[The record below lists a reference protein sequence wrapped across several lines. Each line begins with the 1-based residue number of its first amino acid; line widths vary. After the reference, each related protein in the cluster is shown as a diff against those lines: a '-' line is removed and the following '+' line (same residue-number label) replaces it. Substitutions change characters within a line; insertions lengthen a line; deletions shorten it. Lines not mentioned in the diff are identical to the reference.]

1 MARKVSVEDLT
12 NDGVEETEA
21 KRIVAKL
28 NKPKPRVITWIFKCT
43 EKEVVKVAKAFPQ
56 FQFEKRYKPREKK

>member
-12 NDGVEETEA
+12 NEGVEETEA

-28 NKPKPRVITWIFKCT
+28 NKPKPRVITWVFKAT
-43 EKEVVKVAKAFPQ
+43 ELEAAKVAKSFPSIQ
-56 FQFEKRYKPREKK
+56 FAKRYKSKKK